1 MTADENKNDTIAILI
16 TNRINYRNFK
26 KQYMQNYAK
35 VWLSSRFD
43 EFTATLKIR
52 RSLER
57 L

>member
-43 EFTATLKIR
+43 EFTATLKVR